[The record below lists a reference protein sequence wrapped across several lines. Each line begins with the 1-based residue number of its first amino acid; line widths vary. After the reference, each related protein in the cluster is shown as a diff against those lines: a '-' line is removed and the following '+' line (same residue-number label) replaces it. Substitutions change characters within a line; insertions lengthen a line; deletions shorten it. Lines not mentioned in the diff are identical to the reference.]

1 MIIDTLRN
9 SLKLIDSNKIIAIH
23 LSQEDYD
30 EIVKESYVELD
41 KTPKTMLGYPLVYPS
56 THTHIEVEI

>member
-30 EIVKESYVELD
+30 EYFIISGKKNYFTRSKEVAN
-41 KTPKTMLGYPLVYPS
+41 G
-56 THTHIEVEI
+56 

>member
-9 SLKLIDSNKIIAIH
+9 SLKLIDRSKIIAIH

-30 EIVKESYVELD
+30 EIAKESYVELD
-41 KTPKTMLGYPLVYPS
+41 KNPKTIFGYPLVYPS

>member
-9 SLKLIDSNKIIAIH
+9 SLKLIDRSKIIAIH

-30 EIVKESYVELD
+30 EIAKESYVELD
-41 KTPKTMLGYPLVYPS
+41 KNPKTMFGYPLVYPS
-56 THTHIEVEI
+56 THTHIEVGM